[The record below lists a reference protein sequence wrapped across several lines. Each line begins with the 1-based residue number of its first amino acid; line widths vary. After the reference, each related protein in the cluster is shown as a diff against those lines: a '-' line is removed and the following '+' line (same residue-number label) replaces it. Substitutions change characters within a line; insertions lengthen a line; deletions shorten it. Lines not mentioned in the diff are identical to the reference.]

1 MGGGGGER
9 LHCFGGVSFET
20 HCLDIFAQGLWL
32 EILLLAVQFT
42 PSSRFRFVVF
52 VSCRIDGLCDRL
64 LLSTRMTD
72 RWRGLITHVEI
83 VDKSFY
89 VEPYVTSN

>member
-42 PSSRFRFVVF
+42 PSSRFVVCVVSVCFCLFCVVLIIEFV
-52 VSCRIDGLCDRL
+52 
-64 LLSTRMTD
+64 
-72 RWRGLITHVEI
+72 
-83 VDKSFY
+83 
-89 VEPYVTSN
+89 